1 MKVCLCKDGHG
12 YCPKEGKWQGKDFLG
27 SVEDTLI
34 VLQHLILLGM
44 ILVVLARDLQVLMAF
59 PTVELSHLLVH
70 LCPRGSR
77 ESSKSRRLR

>member
-77 ESSKSRRLR
+77 ESSNSRRLR